1 MLKDQNVLNQH
12 KIEEIPKAPSFK
24 KLLGPSFILLGLG
37 LGSGEL
43 IMWPYLTSKFGM
55 GIIWAAVAGI
65 TMQFFINM
73 EIERYALVR
82 GESIFV
88 GLARF
93 GKLFPFWFIFST
105 IIPWMWPGIITSSA
119 TILGNVL
126 GITNTRLF
134 SIILLILVGVIL
146 TLGPVLY
153 KTQEFV
159 QKYMILIGTPFIFL
173 LVLVL
178 AKAPDWSALGQGLI
192 GKGLDYWFLP
202 ATIPFA
208 SFLGAIAY
216 AGAGGNLNLAQSFY
230 IKEKGFGMG
239 KFAGRITSLLTGKSE
254 NIDLTGTK
262 FEINDEQVSR
272 FKKWWRL
279 INIEH
284 GIVFWAMGAITI
296 VLLAF
301 LSYLTVFGSGG
312 VNNLSFV
319 FSEALVIGQKTF
331 PFVGSLFLII
341 ASLMLFS
348 TQLGVMDTTSRILT
362 ENLTL
367 ISPNKF
373 PSSSIRRNF
382 YVFLWIQIILGI
394 IILAIGFSEPLTLL
408 TLSAVLNAL
417 SMFVYIGLVAYLNY
431 KKLEKPIRP
440 SLFRMGVLLF
450 MFIFF
455 GFFSIKTLLSFL

>member
-1 MLKDQNVLNQH
+1 MLKDH
-12 KIEEIPKAPSFK
+12 KIEEIPPAPSFK

-55 GIIWAAVAGI
+55 GIIWAAVIGI

-88 GLARF
+88 GLARL
-93 GKLFPFWFIFST
+93 GKFFPFWFIFST
-105 IIPWMWPGIITSSA
+105 IVPWMWPGIITSSA
-119 TILGNVL
+119 LILGNVL
-126 GITNTRLF
+126 GITNIKIF
-134 SIILLILVGVIL
+134 SIILLILVGIIL

-159 QKYMILIGTPFIFL
+159 QKYMILIGTPFIFIL
-173 LVLVL
+173 AILL
-178 AKAPDWSALGQGLI
+178 AKSPDWAALGQGLI
-192 GKGLDYWFLP
+192 GKGADYWFLP
-202 ATIPFA
+202 AAIPFA

-239 KFAGRITSLLTGKSE
+239 KYAGRITSLLTGKSE
-254 NIDLTGTK
+254 DMDLTGTK
-262 FEINDEQVSR
+262 FEINDSQVSR
-272 FKKWWRL
+272 FKKWWKL

-284 GIVFWAMGAITI
+284 GIVFWAMGALTI
-296 VLLAF
+296 IMLAF
-301 LSYLTVFGSGG
+301 LSYLTVYGSNGG
-312 VNNLSFV
+312 NDLSFV
-319 FSEALVIGQKTF
+319 FNEALILGQRTI
-331 PFVGSLFLII
+331 PFVGTIFLIV
-341 ASLMLFS
+341 AGLMLFS

-367 ISPNKF
+367 ISEKRF
-373 PSSSIRRNF
+373 PPSTIRKNF
-382 YVFLWIQIILGI
+382 YIFLWLQIILGV
-394 IILAIGFSEPLTLL
+394 IILSVGFTQPLALL
-408 TLSAVLNAL
+408 TLSAVLNAF
-417 SMFVYIGLVAYLNY
+417 SMFVYTGLVGYLNF

-440 SLFRMGVLLF
+440 SLFRMGVLVL

-455 GFFSIKTLLSFL
+455 GYFSVKTLLSFL